1 MVELYVHLRP
11 LSFYLYLIEL
21 LTCTYLICISICQ
34 WLHLRFSNFCDHR
47 EQAKVKFPMIFGK
60 LTLLG
65 DYYEI
70 KNELQIKRWNLQI
83 LLEDIR
89 REQSMLDQAR
99 LNFEV
104 KRQEFVQFLAQSSH
118 RAWVMLAET
127 CIIYKLCRVIVLT
140 FNCITLVCYSDF
152 CLFYIQD

>member
-1 MVELYVHLRP
+1 
-11 LSFYLYLIEL
+11 
-21 LTCTYLICISICQ
+21 
-34 WLHLRFSNFCDHR
+34 
-47 EQAKVKFPMIFGK
+47 MIFGK
-60 LTLLG
+60 LTLPG

-118 RAWVMLAET
+118 RARVMLAET
-127 CIIYKLCRVIVLT
+127 CIIYQLCCVIVLT
-140 FNCITLVCYSDF
+140 ASH
-152 CLFYIQD
+152 